1 MCDSIH
7 RAARQR
13 RRSGVDR
20 HRRRSFDN
28 ALAETTIGLYK
39 TECVGHDG
47 PWRGVGDLEL
57 ATLDWVWWFNN
68 TRLHSALGYVP
79 PIEFETQ
86 YHHHNNP
93 QDQPIPGEPALY

>member
-7 RAARQR
+7 R
-13 RRSGVDR
+13 STPL
-20 HRRRSFDN
+20 RRRSFDN